1 MPDAPVVDAVVKLGG
16 SLLHDPAAHAVALGA
31 VADAAS
37 AYRLAIVP
45 GGGPFADAVRTL
57 DRSMSLGNDVAHWLA
72 IRAMDMHAE
81 LIAARLPHAALV
93 ESADAA
99 AAMVAV
105 GRTPVL
111 LLSRWMQAF
120 DPLPH
125 SWDVTSD
132 SIAAWVAG
140 ALAAPRLVLLKP
152 MSGDA
157 RALAD
162 ACFEGALPAGVHA
175 VAIGVADLASGRLRR
190 ELSTI
195 ALA

>member
-1 MPDAPVVDAVVKLGG
+1 VPDAPVVDAVVKLGG
-16 SLLHDPAAHAVALGA
+16 SLLRDPAAHAVALGA

-45 GGGPFADAVRTL
+45 GGGPFADAVRIL
-57 DRSMSLGNDVAHWLA
+57 DHSTSLGNDVAHWLA
-72 IRAMDMHAE
+72 IHAMDMHAE

-99 AAMVAV
+99 ATMVAL
-105 GRTPVL
+105 GRTPVVV
-111 LLSRWMQAF
+111 LSRWMQAL

-152 MSGDA
+152 VPGDA

-162 ACFEGALPAGVHA
+162 AYFQGALPAGVRA
-175 VAIGVADLASGRLRR
+175 VAIGVAELASGRLRH